1 MSEQTF
7 KRHTAYKLRIGSIIS
22 GKTNLESENKLK
34 FVEIENKQVMR
45 VNIIG
50 NVIEKYIQEGEKKY
64 GSITLDDGSGQIK
77 AKVFGDDIE
86 KISPLNQGDTLLVIG
101 LLRFWSNEIYITPEI
116 MKTKDPAYLLV
127 RKLEIEAEQP
137 KTLEKAELAMLKDK
151 IMTMIKESETNGGID
166 IEKMILDL
174 HEPPEI
180 INNEIKKLLEDGVI
194 YEPRPGK
201 LRYLG

>member
-7 KRHTAYKLRIGSIIS
+7 RRYIAYKLRIGSILS
-22 GKTNLESENKLK
+22 GKTNFESENKLK
-34 FVEIENKQVMR
+34 FVEIENKQVTR
-45 VNIIG
+45 VN
-50 NVIEKYIQEGEKKY
+50 VIANITDKFVQEGEKKY
-64 GSITLDDGSGQIK
+64 GSITLDDGSGQIR

-86 KISPLNQGDTLLVIG
+86 KINPLVQGDTLLVIG
-101 LLRFWSNEIYITPEI
+101 LLRFWSNELYITPEI
-116 MKTKDPAYLLV
+116 KKKKDPTYLLV
-127 RKLEIEAEQP
+127 RKLEVEAEKP
-137 KTLEKAELAMLKDK
+137 KTMEKADLALLKDK
-151 IMTMIKESETNGGID
+151 ILAMIKDSENDGGVD

-180 INNEIKKLLEDGVI
+180 INNEIKKLLEDGMI